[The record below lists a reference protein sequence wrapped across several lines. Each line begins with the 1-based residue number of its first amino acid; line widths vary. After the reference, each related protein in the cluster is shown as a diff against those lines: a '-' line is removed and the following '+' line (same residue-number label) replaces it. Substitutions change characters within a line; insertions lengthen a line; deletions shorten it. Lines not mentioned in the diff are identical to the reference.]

1 MVLAPH
7 VAERLRQL
15 YGDVLYRWRG
25 YTYPVAVYRAAPTA
39 APDDV
44 IGALSPS
51 AVTAPDFAIYDA
63 AHLQDR
69 IASRQM
75 FNGLC
80 YVAADLTCDPLRL
93 SARTGYYFD
102 MIATCDA
109 LDHEMRA
116 YGRGERAD
124 LPLRDAL
131 HRHIPPEQALING
144 AGRCTVVGGAVL
156 TVVNDGGVYK
166 AIIARRSPH
175 LATGAG
181 LWHILPAFIVQPH
194 DDIGAGWSWQA
205 HILREFGEEL
215 FGLPEPEA
223 WPSGAPH
230 DHFRTFPPI
239 RELTA
244 MLDDGRATLRTTGVA
259 LNLLS
264 LRFEI
269 CAALVIHDADWL
281 PRHRAALTAAQ
292 DVERMAT
299 HTVALDALDDL
310 PAGWEAHFAPQGMAA
325 LGLGADL
332 FA

>member
-1 MVLAPH
+1 MVLAPN
-7 VAERLRQL
+7 VAARLRDL

-25 YTYPVAVYRAAPTA
+25 HEFPVVVYPA
-39 APDDV
+39 APDTASDDV
-44 IGALSPS
+44 FGALSPS
-51 AVTAPDFAIYDA
+51 VVAAPDFAIYDD
-63 AHLQDR
+63 AHLRDR
-69 IASRQM
+69 RASRQM

-80 YVAADLTCDPLRL
+80 CVTADVTPEPLRL
-93 SARTGYYFD
+93 SARMGYYFD

-131 HRHIPPEQALING
+131 HRRIPPERALVNG
-144 AGRCTVVGGAVL
+144 AGRCAVVGGAVL

-166 AIIARRSPH
+166 AIIAQRSPH

-194 DDIGAGWSWQA
+194 DATGAGWDWRAQ
-205 HILREFGEEL
+205 ILREFGEEL
-215 FGLPEPEA
+215 FGLPEPQA

-230 DHFRTFPPI
+230 DHFRTFAPI
-239 RELTA
+239 RELEA
-244 MLDDGRATLRTTGVA
+244 MLDDGRATLRTTGIA
-259 LNLLS
+259 LNLYS
-264 LRFEI
+264 LRFEV

-281 PRHRAALTAAQ
+281 PRHRAALDAAQ

-310 PAGWEAHFAPQGMAA
+310 PTGWQARFAPQGIAA
-325 LGLGADL
+325 LSLGMW
-332 FA
+332 